1 MWAVQS
7 LKMCTFMV
15 FFLHKA
21 DKILDEKVHKSYVF
35 WYWRVM
41 QSLKKNWLLF
51 PKMTWESWSILMPGV
66 ASLKI
71 FTLMCV
77 TYLESILCFSQKCTE
92 ELCVTTLKNDVIFKE
107 RLTGGLKNDIRNL
120 VNFHGSSRNIDNLHS
135 DDSFCQCHIK
145 FQLKKVQ
152 KSYLSWHW
160 RVIEALKKNCE
171 KWHEEFGK
179 F

>member
-1 MWAVQS
+1 MN
-7 LKMCTFMV
+7 KYR
-15 FFLHKA
+15 
-21 DKILDEKVHKSYVF
+21 SYVS
-35 WYWRVM
+35 WHWGVM

-51 PKMTWESWSILMPGV
+51 PKMTWGSWSILMPGV